1 MYIILVDNVYD
12 EIVSQSFRI
21 VKTKLEA
28 LYWFQYERS
37 YILLEFADT
46 EDKEDANKIISQKG
60 YTVTDTESLYK
71 AYLSDEDYKSVEI
84 YKIEEFD
91 N

>member
-1 MYIILVDNVYD
+1 M
-12 EIVSQSFRI
+12 
-21 VKTKLEA
+21 
-28 LYWFQYERS
+28 
-37 YILLEFADT
+37 LLEFADT

-60 YTVTDTESLYK
+60 YKVTDTESLYK

-91 N
+91 K